1 MIKQLAAIGAIG
13 VFSTCLFAQGLNT
26 SQTKDQWE
34 EINFE
39 FNSSILSDG
48 YPSLLRLAEML
59 GQHRDYHVKLVG
71 NTDYVGSARYNDRLA
86 MRRAET
92 VREFLVKYGAAAD
105 QVSTAGDGKNDPEV
119 NNKTKEGRFLNR
131 RVVLTVTDGQG
142 KIVAAGGA
150 TEVMPTLSE
159 LLKKQEECCAT
170 ILKRLD
176 KLEDILAALRDI
188 KGENDRL
195 KGQVAE
201 LQNQEKAL
209 EDKVNGMPKPLSKDE
224 TTVIAEKAGT
234 DALNEAQTRNK
245 KFSLLGLDVGPTM
258 GNRPSGDVTIQGRGQ
273 FFSPF
278 GGDGSHA
285 VQAEAEY
292 MRYPG
297 RQEGQFDIGLVN
309 RWDHLQAGLFSSFKY
324 IRFGEYEN
332 GGSMGQGAF
341 LLDYLFSRGRIGFY
355 GTEGFKNTG
364 ALTETPLGLTSFI
377 ETYARPMNQL
387 GFNTQVGA
395 WGDAW
400 IQGNLGYIHSHSST
414 PNRPG
419 GEIKL
424 VQPLSKEFAFTVRA
438 GLNSTL
444 LTAKNTGELTF
455 GLEFGNFMRP
465 KEYTTFTHP
474 VPMDVPRIRYEFLTR
489 QVGHSAPVAD
499 AGPAQIGV
507 PPGTITLNGSG
518 SYSPDHDALNYSWT
532 QVSGPNVAISSA
544 NAAIATFTAAGS
556 TSYGFRLTVTDQL
569 TGLTASANTTVTTQR
584 ALQVVRFSA
593 TPSQIAAGQSSTLAW
608 NVTNATSVSISGV
621 GSGLNAQGTATVSPT
636 QTTTYNLTATGPGG
650 QSITASVTVT
660 VGASKPAI
668 VRFTA
673 APTNINQGQS
683 SLLSWTTTGAST
695 VTINNGVGT
704 VPANGSKSVSPSTT
718 TTYTLTATGADG
730 VTSVTAAVT
739 VTVGGGAVPGILSFT
754 ASPTVIVAGGQSSL
768 CWNVTNAQTV
778 SIAPGLGN
786 EPLVGCTTVT
796 PAATTTYVLTATN
809 AVGPIQAVVTVSV
822 GAVQI
827 LTFSA
832 NPAYSPASGAPVVL
846 SWTTQNATSVT
857 ITGTGVPAGAQ
868 SVNGSVTVNPTTNS
882 DYTLTAYGPGGPVSS
897 VIHVFVR

>member
-59 GQHRDYHVKLVG
+59 SQHRDYHVKLVG

>member
-1 MIKQLAAIGAIG
+1 
-13 VFSTCLFAQGLNT
+13 
-26 SQTKDQWE
+26 
-34 EINFE
+34 
-39 FNSSILSDG
+39 
-48 YPSLLRLAEML
+48 
-59 GQHRDYHVKLVG
+59 
-71 NTDYVGSARYNDRLA
+71 
-86 MRRAET
+86 
-92 VREFLVKYGAAAD
+92 
-105 QVSTAGDGKNDPEV
+105 
-119 NNKTKEGRFLNR
+119 
-131 RVVLTVTDGQG
+131 
-142 KIVAAGGA
+142 
-150 TEVMPTLSE
+150 
-159 LLKKQEECCAT
+159 
-170 ILKRLD
+170 
-176 KLEDILAALRDI
+176 
-188 KGENDRL
+188 
-195 KGQVAE
+195 
-201 LQNQEKAL
+201 
-209 EDKVNGMPKPLSKDE
+209 MPKPLSKDE

-245 KFSLLGLDVGPTM
+245 KFSLLGLDVGPTL

-324 IRFGEYEN
+324 IRFSEFEN

-387 GFNTQVGA
+387 GFSTQVGV

-400 IQGNLGYIHSHSST
+400 IQGNFGYIHSHSST

-419 GEIKL
+419 GEVKL

-438 GLNSTL
+438 GLNPTL

-465 KEYTTFTHP
+465 KEYTTFSHP

-489 QVGHSAPVAD
+489 RVGHSAPVAN

-518 SYSPDHDALNYSWT
+518 SYSPDGDALNYSWK
-532 QVSGPNVAISSA
+532 QVNGPTVAISNA
-544 NAAIATFTAAGS
+544 NGPMATFTAAGS
-556 TSYGFRLTVTDQL
+556 TSYGFTLTVTDQVS
-569 TGLTASANTTVTTQR
+569 GLTASANTTVTTQR
-584 ALQVVRFSA
+584 SLQVVRFSA

-608 NVTNATSVSISGV
+608 NVTNATSVNISGV
-621 GSGLNAQGTATVSPT
+621 GSGLNPQGTATVSPT

-668 VRFTA
+668 IRFTA
-673 APTNINQGQS
+673 APTQINQGQT

-695 VTINNGVGT
+695 VTISNGVGT
-704 VPANGSKSVSPSTT
+704 VAANGSQSVSPSAT

-739 VTVGGGAVPGILSFT
+739 VTVGGGGVPSVLSFT
-754 ASPTVIVAGGQSSL
+754 ASPTVIATGGQSSL
-768 CWNVTNAQTV
+768 CWNVSNAQT
-778 SIAPGLGN
+778 ITIQPGPGT
-786 EPLVGCTTVT
+786 VTGASGCTTVT
-796 PAATTTYVLTATN
+796 PTATTTYVLTATN

-827 LTFSA
+827 LSFSA
-832 NPAYSPASGAPVVL
+832 NPAFSPASGAPVVL
-846 SWTTQNATSVT
+846 SWTTQSATSVT
-857 ITGTGVPAGAQ
+857 VTGTGVPGGAQ
-868 SVNGSVTVNPTTNS
+868 PVNGSITVNPTANS